1 MSPLANDDWKLL
13 RHLHLQIATE
23 QAKRI
28 QQGARIRPQAYL
40 ISPGE
45 HGQAQLAEL
54 SHTFLDN
61 LLEQEDGQ
69 RLLAKYLADALQPGS
84 AVQQHI
90 AHDYGFTARYTI
102 SCQEAMLP
110 QADGSQQPVLMV
122 LLHGQGFALPVFHTI
137 TTTGTQRQCHLR
149 SFPDLA
155 EFQAVQSL
163 LEQRLQQGS
172 TTH

>member
-1 MSPLANDDWKLL
+1 MSPLPNADWKLL
-13 RHLHLQIATE
+13 RHLHLQIATQ
-23 QAKRI
+23 QAERI
-28 QQGARIRPQAYL
+28 QQGAKIHPQAYL

-54 SHTFLDN
+54 SRSFLN
-61 LLEQEDGQ
+61 GLLEQEDGQ

-84 AVQQHI
+84 AVQRHI
-90 AHDYGFTARYTI
+90 AQDYGFDARYTI
-102 SCQEAMLP
+102 SSQEAMLP

-137 TTTGTQRQCHLR
+137 TVNGMQRQCHLR
-149 SFPDLA
+149 PFPDLA
-155 EFQAVQSL
+155 EFQAVQAL
-163 LEQRLQQGS
+163 LEQRLEQGS